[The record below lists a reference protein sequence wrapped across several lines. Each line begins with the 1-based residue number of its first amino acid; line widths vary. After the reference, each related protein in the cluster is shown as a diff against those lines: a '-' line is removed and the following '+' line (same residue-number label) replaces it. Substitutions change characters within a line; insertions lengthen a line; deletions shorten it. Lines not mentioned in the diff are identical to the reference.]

1 MYYVYIL
8 KSLTDCRY
16 YTGYTKDLERRL
28 KDHNRGKSKAIKYR
42 GPFEVVYKE
51 EHITRIEA
59 IHREIAIKR
68 YKGGNEFKKLLN
80 SPL

>member
-8 KSLTDCRY
+8 RSLKDSKY
-16 YTGYTKDLERRL
+16 YIGYTGDIERRL
-28 KDHNRGKSKAIKYR
+28 QDHNRGKSKAIKYR
-42 GPFEVVYKE
+42 GPFELIYKE
-51 EHITRIEA
+51 EHKTRIEA
-59 IHREIAIKR
+59 IRREIEIKK